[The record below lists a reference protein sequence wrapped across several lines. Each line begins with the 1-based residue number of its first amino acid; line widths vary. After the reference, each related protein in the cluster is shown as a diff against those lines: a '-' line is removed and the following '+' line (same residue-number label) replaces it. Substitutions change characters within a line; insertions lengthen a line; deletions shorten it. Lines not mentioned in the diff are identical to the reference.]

1 MSPAVRRSSDLPE
14 EAPPPRRWPQDVSH
28 EPLMKIG
35 EVVERLKPSF
45 PALSLSKIRYL
56 ESEGLIRPHRVG
68 NGYRQ
73 YSQADLERLRFTLTA
88 QRDEYLPLSVIRE
101 RLRRLDCAAG
111 SPPRPVAR
119 VVASHGRLVEGGPV
133 GLKELMARSGAT
145 EAQVDELISIGL
157 ITPDARGQFDSRC
170 QRALALALKV
180 HELGLP
186 LRNLRLVR
194 SAAERQADVVD
205 QAVAHRRR
213 RSASAGEEAASEMAG
228 LVTELYSLL
237 LHRSVGSLH

>member
-1 MSPAVRRSSDLPE
+1 
-14 EAPPPRRWPQDVSH
+14 
-28 EPLMKIG
+28 
-35 EVVERLKPSF
+35 
-45 PALSLSKIRYL
+45 
-56 ESEGLIRPHRVG
+56 
-68 NGYRQ
+68 
-73 YSQADLERLRFTLTA
+73 
-88 QRDEYLPLSVIRE
+88 
-101 RLRRLDCAAG
+101 
-111 SPPRPVAR
+111 
-119 VVASHGRLVEGGPV
+119 
-133 GLKELMARSGAT
+133 MARSGAT

-157 ITPDARGQFDSRC
+157 ITPDARGQFDSHC